1 MTPAMRTSTRVAF
14 SGSRSTEPSLL
25 ATWKYGLSAFLAS
38 ESSAFAGDQASS
50 AAVASTATS
59 TPKMTRPR
67 PLCGA
72 SGVSKIRIAL
82 LRSRPADAAGVE
94 RSIESGGEGNS
105 KRCVSLPAVM

>member
-1 MTPAMRTSTRVAF
+1 MRTSTRVDF
-14 SGSRSTEPSLL
+14 SGRRSTEPSLP

-38 ESSAFAGDQASS
+38 ESSAFAGVQASS

-82 LRSRPADAAGVE
+82 APLDPTDRAGVE
-94 RSIESGGEGNS
+94 RSIGSGREGNS
-105 KRCVSLPAVM
+105 KRAVSLLAVM